1 MGLNAIGA
9 YGFLAKAHIGHVVE
23 GDIAFV
29 GRAADTDARLSVQ
42 AGIVADFDR
51 RLGQIDGAIE
61 KATSK
66 GRTAAA
72 MALADQQRKVRG
84 QLVAQRTSEA
94 KALAALQGAPA
105 PAAGCLRAA

>member
-9 YGFLAKAHIGHVVE
+9 YGFLAKAHWSRGR

-51 RLGQIDGAIE
+51 RLGP
-61 KATSK
+61 
-66 GRTAAA
+66 R
-72 MALADQQRKVRG
+72 
-84 QLVAQRTSEA
+84 
-94 KALAALQGAPA
+94 
-105 PAAGCLRAA
+105 